1 MNAIR
6 IRKRIDAEI
15 PQLPELTPFIGKTV
29 ELIVLDEPSPTQF
42 QQLETEATFFGLAPP
57 APTPEEQAAKLA
69 TLREMARDDPKVAA
83 FLRAVEE
90 DAQDVER
97 VIRSRGMQ

>member
-29 ELIVLDEPSPTQF
+29 ELFVLDDPSLTPF
-42 QQLETEATFFGLAPP
+42 RQLETEATFFGLAPP
-57 APTPEEQAAKLA
+57 APTPEEQAANLA
-69 TLREMARDDPKVAA
+69 QLRDMARDDPKLAA
-83 FLRAVEE
+83 FLRAIDE
-90 DAQDVER
+90 DALDVER
-97 VIRSRGMQ
+97 VIRARGIQ